1 MVNYA
6 LFGFMLV
13 LPVNSLEIRTNSPSG
28 MTFTVFVL
36 TQDQP
41 LTTDIVFPA
50 LTLFNL
56 LTFPLSVL
64 PMVITA
70 IVEAGVAVGRI
81 TTFLTAEEIQ
91 LDAVKREESVTRV
104 GEESV
109 SMINGSFTW
118 NKYGDQPVLKNIN
131 FAARKGELACIVG
144 RVGQG
149 KSSFLQSLIGDLHK
163 LEGEVILRGHT
174 AYVAQQSWVMNATVR
189 ENIIFGHKFDPVG
202 ILYCAFYFDSNTVS
216 LGFLSKNS
224 QGMCSIGRL

>member
-1 MVNYA
+1 MHND
-6 LFGFMLV
+6 LV
-13 LPVNSLEIRTNSPSG
+13 LTIELG

-36 TQDQP
+36 TQKEP

-70 IVEAGVAVGRI
+70 VVEAGVAVNRI
-81 TTFLTAEEIQ
+81 TSFLTAEEIQ
-91 LDAVKREESVTRV
+91 HDAVVREESFLRA

-109 SMINGSFTW
+109 KVTNGTFTW
-118 NKYGDQPVLKNIN
+118 NKYENQPVLKDIN
-131 FAARKGELACIVG
+131 FTARKGELACFVG

-163 LEGEVILRGHT
+163 SQGEVILRGHT
-174 AYVAQQSWVMNATVR
+174 AYVAQQSWVMNATVK
-189 ENIIFGHKFDPVG
+189 ENIIFGHRFDPVG
-202 ILYCAFYFDSNTVS
+202 IIH
-216 LGFLSKNS
+216 
-224 QGMCSIGRL
+224 MCK